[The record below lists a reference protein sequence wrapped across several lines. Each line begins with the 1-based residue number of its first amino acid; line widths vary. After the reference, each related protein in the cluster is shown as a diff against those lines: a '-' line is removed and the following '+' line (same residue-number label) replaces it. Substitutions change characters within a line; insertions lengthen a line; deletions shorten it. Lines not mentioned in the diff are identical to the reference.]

1 MEVLKAPQK
10 SDDRKGWSNGE
21 LAFLV
26 FLLLVLIAVSGLGIH
41 AYDEA
46 MKTERTKRN
55 GEQWAAW
62 LTRESPKRAQS
73 GYEHP
78 LCASQ
83 APSASKDASDA
94 AAPLAT
100 RVAADVSATW
110 GPCLVHLSSQTELKD
125 ARNPFTEKPPVF
137 ITACDP
143 SERNLPG
150 AVVIEK
156 VVPHPPGS
164 AIAASVSPFTA
175 SDSIAQTVR
184 LKISVCDKGAYA
196 IKIAEI
202 EF

>member
-10 SDDRKGWSNGE
+10 SDDRTGWSNGE

-26 FLLLVLIAVSGLGIH
+26 FLLLVLAAVSGLGLH

-62 LTRESPKRAQS
+62 LTRESPKRARP
-73 GYEHP
+73 GYDHP

-83 APSASKDASDA
+83 AVNSPKDASGA

-100 RVAADVSATW
+100 QVAADSNATW
-110 GPCLVHLSSQTELKD
+110 GPCLAHLSSQTELKD

-137 ITACDP
+137 IAACDP
-143 SERNLPG
+143 SERSLPG
-150 AVVIEK
+150 AVAIEK

-164 AIAASVSPFTA
+164 AIAASVSPFVA

-202 EF
+202 DF